1 MLMSEIF
8 RLLAHM
14 CPCLLAC
21 GAVSQADVECSMSC
35 GFTILLGPHLKEY
48 AEMLRLTNHC
58 STDAVKT
65 HSVAFPA
72 GLALPASNDL
82 RPTAVH
88 LSKQTLLTFAANLAG
103 QANLPHTIGQDND
116 QLSMMQGC
124 KPA

>member
-82 RPTAVH
+82 RPTA
-88 LSKQTLLTFAANLAG
+88 SRPSIQADLTYVCCQLGRPGKFASHTRPG
-103 QANLPHTIGQDND
+103 QRSAEHDARL
-116 QLSMMQGC
+116 
-124 KPA
+124 